1 MREFTVLV
9 PEPDDDEGLAAT
21 TLLGDQIFA
30 FQGFLAENLVVVI
43 VDMHHITEDEPRT
56 VVLTLTQDEWRKLQA
71 HEPTNISALEHQ

>member
-9 PEPDDDEGLAAT
+9 PEPADDEGLAAT

-30 FQGFLAENLVVVI
+30 FQGFLTQNLVVII

-56 VVLTLTQDEWRKLQA
+56 VVLTLTQEEWRKLQA
-71 HEPTNISALEHQ
+71 HKPTSISALESL